1 MPEAA
6 PSAEG
11 PTDARITGTTA
22 SMKLSLDLNCG
33 AMLGEGT
40 SGAVYAVD
48 SLCDGRQY
56 ALKVKKKGSTGAAAL
71 AECQLHAALPQCETI
86 VQYCFAWTTPSHV
99 YVLMERMA
107 TELWQAVLQPPTSSA
122 ALSERLQWSKD
133 VLSAVACLH
142 SIKVAHRDVNP
153 WNLFVSFGH
162 TGRRCKL
169 GDLGLAARLPK
180 SGRFAGRHELGAPSL
195 DESAIDS
202 LYSAPELG
210 ADAEAGGYSL
220 PADVFSTG
228 VVLVAIWHSAV
239 VFDASE
245 DAVTDATEAVR
256 RSGELPWIV
265 PCRIARLVRRLT
277 SHYPEQRP
285 SAGEAA
291 AVLMAMASAHDAI
304 AAVAEE
310 VDAPAGASSVRPPHP
325 RPWKLPWPSWRRRR
339 GTVTG
344 TAARRPVQLS
354 VKV

>member
-1 MPEAA
+1 MHLQELKRRTPA
-6 PSAEG
+6 
-11 PTDARITGTTA
+11 
-22 SMKLSLDLNCG
+22 DL
-33 AMLGEGT
+33 
-40 SGAVYAVD
+40 V
-48 SLCDGRQY
+48 
-56 ALKVKKKGSTGAAAL
+56 AL
-71 AECQLHAALPQCETI
+71 AEEMGVENASTLRKQDI
-86 VQYCFAWTTPSHV
+86 IFAI
-99 YVLMERMA
+99 L
-107 TELWQAVLQPPTSSA
+107 
-122 ALSERLQWSKD
+122 K
-133 VLSAVACLH
+133 
-142 SIKVAHRDVNP
+142 
-153 WNLFVSFGH
+153 
-162 TGRRCKL
+162 
-169 GDLGLAARLPK
+169 
-180 SGRFAGRHELGAPSL
+180 
-195 DESAIDS
+195 
-202 LYSAPELG
+202 

-245 DAVTDATEAVR
+245 DDVTDTTEAVR

-339 GTVTG
+339 GTG
-344 TAARRPVQLS
+344 AARRPVQLS